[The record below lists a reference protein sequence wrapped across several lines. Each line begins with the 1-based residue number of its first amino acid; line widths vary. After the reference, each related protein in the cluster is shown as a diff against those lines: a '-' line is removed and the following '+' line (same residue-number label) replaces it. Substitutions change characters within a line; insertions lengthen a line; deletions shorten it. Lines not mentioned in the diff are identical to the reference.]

1 MRRTSA
7 LDTESEKIVQ
17 DALDKAR
24 QGRTAILIAHRLST
38 VINADVITVVDNGVI
53 VESGRHQ
60 ELLDN
65 RGAYYNLIRSQL

>member
-1 MRRTSA
+1 M
-7 LDTESEKIVQ
+7 Q

-38 VINADVITVVDNGVI
+38 VINADVIAVVDNGVI

-60 ELLDN
+60 ELLDK